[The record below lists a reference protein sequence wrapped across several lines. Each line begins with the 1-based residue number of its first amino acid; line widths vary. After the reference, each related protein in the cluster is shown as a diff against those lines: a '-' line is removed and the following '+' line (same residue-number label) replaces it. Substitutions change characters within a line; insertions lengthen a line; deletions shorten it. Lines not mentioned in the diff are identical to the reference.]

1 MKATR
6 LFLIFMCALTFL
18 GGNGCNRQ
26 QATAPI
32 AYVTNGVDPFW
43 DLCAAGVRQAEAEF
57 NIKCAVLM
65 PANGLADQQRMLED
79 LLARGVRGIA
89 VSTIAGEGQTQA
101 INEACKKAVVITQ
114 DSDSPNSDRQVFIG
128 TDNYKAGRACGQLV
142 LDALPEGGSVMIF
155 VGRMDQDNAKLRRQ
169 GVIDVLLGKNQMDV
183 AKKEFSPLAGELK
196 NDKFTILG
204 TRTDQFDYAKAK
216 SNAEDAIAAHG
227 DLDCMVGLFA
237 YNIPHCMEAVKA
249 ADKLG
254 KIKLVSFDE
263 HDVVLEAIKSGDV
276 QGTVSQQPWKY
287 GYESVRVLKALLDG
301 DRSVIPANKFI
312 EIPFLTVTKNN
323 VGDFIAE
330 KKKMEELGKKK

>member
-1 MKATR
+1 MKAMR
-6 LFLIFMCALTFL
+6 LLLISLCALIFL
-18 GGNGCNRQ
+18 GGTGCQRQ
-26 QATAPI
+26 QTAPI

-43 DLCAAGVRQAEAEF
+43 DLCAAGVRQAEAKF

-79 LLARGVRGIA
+79 LLARGVQGIA
-89 VSTIAGEGQTQA
+89 ISTIAGEGQTQA

-114 DSDSPNSDRQVFIG
+114 DSDSPKSDRQVFIG

-169 GVIDVLLGKNQMDV
+169 GVVDVLLGKDQTDM
-183 AKKEFSPLAGELK
+183 AKKDFSPLAGELK

-204 TRTDQFDYAKAK
+204 TLTDQFDYAKAK
-216 SNAEDAIAAHG
+216 SNAEEAIEAHK
-227 DLDCMVGLFA
+227 DNLDCMVGLFA

-249 ADKLG
+249 AEKLG
-254 KIKLVSFDE
+254 QIKLVSFDE

-301 DRSVIPANKFI
+301 DRSVIPENKFI
-312 EIPFLTVTKNN
+312 EIPFLTVTKDN